1 MKLSQIASRANV
13 ELRGPDRELPVCI
26 RVDSRE
32 TKAGEG
38 FVALRGEHTDGHR
51 FIEDVLN
58 AGASLVVC
66 EQSFYKDEWSD
77 AHPECSFVLTTERCE
92 YGLARLASA
101 YAASL
106 PELKEIVAITGSVGK
121 TSTKNYAQA
130 MLEDHFRLHTAGG
143 NYNTLIGCGVTVLAA
158 PLDTQVLLLEMGAN
172 HAGEIAE
179 MVRYL
184 PPTVAAVTEVAPAH
198 LESFGSVRG
207 VLDAKSEIFSST
219 QLRCAIVNGDNEL
232 LTRRAQELNLPGT
245 IRFGR
250 SGQVF
255 FSQERISWKDGRFMV
270 DAIMTGLDGISF
282 KISLPLAGVHQLYP
296 LCCACAI
303 AGRLGLSSRDIAAAL
318 PKCRN
323 SAGRGEV
330 KRSESGA
337 AILDECYNASPAAM
351 KASLVSMRDA
361 GIPGRRI
368 LVLGEML
375 ELGEGA
381 AALHEEIFDRALQV
395 SGDLFLFGETWK
407 SVPGAEDY
415 LLDSVEE
422 LIASVDKL
430 DPREGDVILVKGSR
444 GNHLERVVKA
454 LEL

>member
-1 MKLSQIASRANV
+1 
-13 ELRGPDRELPVCI
+13 
-26 RVDSRE
+26 
-32 TKAGEG
+32 
-38 FVALRGEHTDGHR
+38 
-51 FIEDVLN
+51 
-58 AGASLVVC
+58 
-66 EQSFYKDEWSD
+66 
-77 AHPECSFVLTTERCE
+77 
-92 YGLARLASA
+92 
-101 YAASL
+101 
-106 PELKEIVAITGSVGK
+106 
-121 TSTKNYAQA
+121 
-130 MLEDHFRLHTAGG
+130 
-143 NYNTLIGCGVTVLAA
+143 
-158 PLDTQVLLLEMGAN
+158 
-172 HAGEIAE
+172 
-179 MVRYL
+179 
-184 PPTVAAVTEVAPAH
+184 
-198 LESFGSVRG
+198 
-207 VLDAKSEIFSST
+207 
-219 QLRCAIVNGDNEL
+219 
-232 LTRRAQELNLPGT
+232 
-245 IRFGR
+245 
-250 SGQVF
+250 
-255 FSQERISWKDGRFMV
+255 MV